1 MYNFS
6 SMKREI
12 IFIFFAC
19 ISLSLNQDTD
29 TDGDD
34 DDMMDGVDE
43 ENIVTEDLEFF
54 KGESK
59 NVDILFENSGQE
71 SDSPIKNCTIKH
83 PDGERYPVDLT
94 LGDKFDG
101 RIKCVGQCQVSD

>member
-6 SMKREI
+6 SMRREI
-12 IFIFFAC
+12 LFIFFAC
-19 ISLSLNQDTD
+19 ISLTLNQD

-43 ENIVTEDLEFF
+43 ENIETEDLQFF

-59 NVDILFENSGQE
+59 NVDILFENTGQE

-101 RIKCVGQCQVSD
+101 RIKCVGHCPVSD